1 VDDHAP
7 KGEGFGI
14 VFLEAMAFGKS
25 VIGPNYG
32 APTEFIR
39 HGEHGL
45 LVDPGSPEE
54 IAEALIALLIWP
66 DLARRMGKAGR
77 EWVRQEFSFERF
89 KERME
94 HILGKWETKERRN
107 SRK

>member
-1 VDDHAP
+1 
-7 KGEGFGI
+7 
-14 VFLEAMAFGKS
+14 
-25 VIGPNYG
+25 
-32 APTEFIR
+32 
-39 HGEHGL
+39 
-45 LVDPGSPEE
+45 
-54 IAEALIALLIWP
+54 
-66 DLARRMGKAGR
+66 MGKAGR